1 MDLVQEL
8 NRIKAAND
16 IINKDSERLGLRTMQ
31 SAQIKVAPVP
41 KAQPSLVEESLAQ
54 PLAEPETRDFK
65 INLGQMMIVAGI
77 VVSIIFAYALF
88 YFVKNQDS
96 KPSRLS
102 ARKFERARK
111 NQPELVISSGN
122 FGNADEAKKYMDRLS
137 RKLGVELKI
146 LKNGSQY
153 SIQIGPSYPSKE
165 DAIVVFDELSRYSV
179 RDLSLKLDTYK

>member
-96 KPSRLS
+96 NPSRLS
-102 ARKFERARK
+102 AR
-111 NQPELVISSGN
+111 
-122 FGNADEAKKYMDRLS
+122 
-137 RKLGVELKI
+137 
-146 LKNGSQY
+146 
-153 SIQIGPSYPSKE
+153 
-165 DAIVVFDELSRYSV
+165 
-179 RDLSLKLDTYK
+179 